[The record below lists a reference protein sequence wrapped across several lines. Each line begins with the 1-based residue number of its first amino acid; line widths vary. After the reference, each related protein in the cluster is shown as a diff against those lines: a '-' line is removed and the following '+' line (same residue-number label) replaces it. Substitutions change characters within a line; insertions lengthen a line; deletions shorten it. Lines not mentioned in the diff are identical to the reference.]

1 MAGSTCAGN
10 QQSSLLGGL
19 AGGEPVHFAL
29 ASAFAVA
36 VGRHGGEGVPAMIL
50 CLNAQASHVF
60 ALHRLTMRL
69 SHMPSIADKST

>member
-36 VGRHGGEGVPAMIL
+36 VGRHGGEGVAGVFYVQMLRQVLFLPL
-50 CLNAQASHVF
+50 TLSQCDFHTCLASRTSQH
-60 ALHRLTMRL
+60 
-69 SHMPSIADKST
+69 